1 MCFCQGLSKEENKPM
16 SSIKTVGK
24 IAFSM
29 MLLFLSGAGA
39 QAEEASKQALF
50 DELFTV
56 MKYDR
61 IIDQMSEGI
70 DAQLVTALRRKYPQI
85 DDRTLAAVT
94 EVLHE
99 SFEDLIP
106 EMKAFTRSFMMKHF
120 NEDDIRN
127 ITAFYRTPAGRKSLT
142 VLPNMGKELN
152 TWLVPV
158 IQKMKGGLLAKLNKR
173 LKRDGYEL

>member
-1 MCFCQGLSKEENKPM
+1 
-16 SSIKTVGK
+16 
-24 IAFSM
+24 
-29 MLLFLSGAGA
+29 
-39 QAEEASKQALF
+39 
-50 DELFTV
+50 
-56 MKYDR
+56 
-61 IIDQMSEGI
+61 
-70 DAQLVTALRRKYPQI
+70 
-85 DDRTLAAVT
+85 
-94 EVLHE
+94 
-99 SFEDLIP
+99 
-106 EMKAFTRSFMMKHF
+106 MMKHF

>member
-1 MCFCQGLSKEENKPM
+1 MTARFTIFFTV
-16 SSIKTVGK
+16 SI
-24 IAFSM
+24 
-29 MLLFLSGAGA
+29 LLFAAGA

-70 DAQLVTALRRKYPQI
+70 DAQLVTALRRKYP
-85 DDRTLAAVT
+85 
-94 EVLHE
+94 
-99 SFEDLIP
+99 
-106 EMKAFTRSFMMKHF
+106 
-120 NEDDIRN
+120 
-127 ITAFYRTPAGRKSLT
+127 SLT